1 MNRYLAIACLICFSV
16 LIACQKNLTD
26 DELTSLQS
34 YASNELEVVT
44 DILQY
49 EGIAAA
55 IHYCSEME
63 EIQTQAGTVEIGRSL
78 TAYFYDPKDTVVT
91 EGSNTILPV
100 SIYTRVE
107 DGLYLLDQ
115 GYNFRNVEISVFC
128 KIKGRTEPLI
138 SINKKLGSS

>member
-1 MNRYLAIACLICFSV
+1 V

-34 YASNELEVVT
+34 YASNELEVMT

-49 EGIAAA
+49 EGIEAA
-55 IHYCSEME
+55 IHYCSNVEQV
-63 EIQTQAGTVEIGRSL
+63 QTQAGTVEVSYSL

-91 EGSNTILPV
+91 EGNDTILPV

-107 DGLYLLDQ
+107 NGLDLLDQ
-115 GYNFRNVEISVFC
+115 GYNFRNVEISVFGR
-128 KIKGRTEPLI
+128 IKGKRELLV
-138 SINKKLGSS
+138 SLNKKLRS